1 MARNVEPSASGGD
14 GMTDNLELFAAS
26 FDNETQAGDALKD
39 FRTMHNE
46 GSIDLI
52 DAVVVVH
59 GADGKVR
66 FEETA
71 DPSGKT
77 WAKRGAIAGGV
88 VGLIFPPSIIAS
100 AAVGGAAGGL
110 WGKVRDKGFKD
121 EDLEAI
127 GESLQPGKSAIIA
140 IVHDRVVEQLENGL
154 KGYGKIMH
162 HAMSAEAAAAVAAE
176 VQEDDDTNSA

>member
-1 MARNVEPSASGGD
+1 M
-14 GMTDNLELFAAS
+14 ELFVAV
-26 FDNETQAGDALKD
+26 FDNEKQAGDALKD
-39 FRTMHNE
+39 FRSMHKE

-59 GADGKVR
+59 NSDGKVR

-100 AAVGGAAGGL
+100 ALVGGAAGGV

-121 EDLEAI
+121 EDLKAI
-127 GESLQPGKSAIIA
+127 GESLEPGTSAIIA
-140 IVHDRVVEQLENGL
+140 IARDRVVEQLEKGL
-154 KGYGKIMH
+154 QGYEKIMH

-176 VQEDDDTNSA
+176 VEEEDAAAGGDASSS

>member
-1 MARNVEPSASGGD
+1 M
-14 GMTDNLELFAAS
+14 ELFVAV
-26 FDNETQAGDALKD
+26 FDNEKQAGDALKD
-39 FRTMHNE
+39 FRSMHRE

-59 GADGKVR
+59 NSDGKVR

-100 AAVGGAAGGL
+100 ALVGGAAGGV

-121 EDLEAI
+121 EDLKAI
-127 GESLQPGKSAIIA
+127 GESLEPGTSAIIA
-140 IVHDRVVEQLENGL
+140 IARDRVVEQLEKGL
-154 KGYGKIMH
+154 QGYEKIMH

-176 VQEDDDTNSA
+176 VEEEDAAADGDAPSA